1 MKKWIMLAVLLVVVA
16 TVIGFVRKDR
26 QENGEAGFQTI
37 AVERGDLEN
46 TVSSTG
52 TLNAIGT
59 VEVGTQVSGTVEKVL
74 VDFNDTVKKGDLVAI
89 LDKRVLQ
96 ASVSDA
102 EANLIK
108 TRAQLELAETEL
120 KRVERLFKDDMISDQ
135 EFVSAKTSAQ
145 TARANVMSAT
155 TSLERARTNLNYAEI
170 RSPIDGTVI
179 QRAVEPGQTVAAS
192 FSTPTLFIIASDL
205 QKMEIEAMVDES
217 DIGLIKDDQQVRFT
231 VEAYP
236 DLTFEGIVR
245 QIRLQPET
253 VNNVVNYTVIVDAEN
268 PEGKLLP
275 GMTATVD
282 FIAERIENAL
292 LVPNSALRFKPDE
305 AMMAAFRER
314 MQQRIKE
321 MKERDDAPGDGQAM
335 DRPGGG
341 MGRNPSADAK
351 TVWTLDESGQPVP
364 VRFEAGATDGKYT
377 EVKRSRRLEA
387 GTEVIISVTKGSES
401 NGNSRRGPY
410 GRRLL

>member
-1 MKKWIMLAVLLVVVA
+1 MKKWIMLAVLLVVIA
-16 TVIGFVRKDR
+16 TVIGFVRKDK
-26 QENGEAGFQTI
+26 QENGKTGFQTI

-120 KRVERLFKDDMISDQ
+120 KRVERLYNDDMISDQ
-135 EFVSAKTSAQ
+135 EYVSAKTSAQ
-145 TARANVMSAT
+145 TARASVMSAT
-155 TSLERARTNLNYAEI
+155 TSLDRARTNLNYAEI
-170 RSPIDGTVI
+170 RSPIDGTII

-217 DIGLIKDDQQVRFT
+217 DIGLIKDEQMVRFT

-236 DLTFEGIVR
+236 DNTFEGIVR

-314 MQQRIKE
+314 MQERMKE
-321 MKERDDAPGDGQAM
+321 MKERGDSPENGQNT

-341 MGRNPSADAK
+341 MGRNASPDAK
-351 TVWTLDESGQPVP
+351 TVWTLDENEQPVP
-364 VRFEAGATDGKYT
+364 VRFEAGATDGKFT

-387 GTEVIISVTKGSES
+387 GTKVIISVSKSAES
-401 NGNSRRGPY
+401 NGSSQSGPY
-410 GRRLL
+410 RRRLL